1 MKYNTNP
8 VEEYFIENPNMKLS
22 VTSLSKKL
30 DLTKRQIVYLVNNSE
45 HVRRIDPMEV
55 GSGKSTLSVYAK
67 K

>member
-8 VEEYFIENPNMKLS
+8 VEEYFNENSNIKLS

-30 DLTKRQIVYLVNNSE
+30 GLKKRQIVYLVHHSE
-45 HVRRIDPMEV
+45 HVRRVDPMEV
-55 GSGKSTLSVYAK
+55 GSGKSRLSVYAK